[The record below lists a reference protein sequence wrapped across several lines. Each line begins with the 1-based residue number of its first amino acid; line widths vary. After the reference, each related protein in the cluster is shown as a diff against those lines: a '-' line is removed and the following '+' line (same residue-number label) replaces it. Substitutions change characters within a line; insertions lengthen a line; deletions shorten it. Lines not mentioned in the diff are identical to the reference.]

1 MGLFFFGIRVIS
13 IEKDFIRAI
22 YNNAV
27 RRKVDLSEIFHTNTI
42 KYFYK
47 LPT

>member
-1 MGLFFFGIRVIS
+1 MGLFTLGIRVFS
-13 IEKDFIRAI
+13 IKKDFIRAI

-27 RRKVDLSEIFHTNTI
+27 RRKVDLSDIFPTNTT

-47 LPT
+47 LPA

>member
-1 MGLFFFGIRVIS
+1 MGLFTLGIRVLF

-27 RRKVDLSEIFHTNTI
+27 RRKVDLSEIFPTNTI

-47 LPT
+47 FPT